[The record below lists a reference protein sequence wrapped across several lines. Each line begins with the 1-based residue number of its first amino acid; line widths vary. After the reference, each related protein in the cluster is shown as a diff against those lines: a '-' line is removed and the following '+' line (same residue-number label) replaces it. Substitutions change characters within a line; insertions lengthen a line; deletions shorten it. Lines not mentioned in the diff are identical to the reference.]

1 MPRLTP
7 PTHAALQAAVAT
19 RFGQPLRYP
28 SHCDA
33 LEEELRQA
41 PATSG
46 RRLSPSTLRR
56 FFGLVE
62 KEGGYH
68 LHTLDT
74 LARYAGHADF
84 AAFGQALSQQAK
96 VEAGHLA
103 DIPELLAMQ
112 QLAYSER
119 LLLGYFLGRITRPA
133 MPTGPAPALA
143 LRLAAHRPGRS
154 TTSSRLWI
162 WLT

>member
-1 MPRLTP
+1 MPVLTP
-7 PTHAALQAAVAT
+7 PLHIALRDAVAT

-33 LEEELRQA
+33 LEAELSKSA
-41 PATSG
+41 DTGS

-74 LARYAGHADF
+74 LARYAGHSDF
-84 AAFGQALSQQAK
+84 AAFG
-96 VEAGHLA
+96 
-103 DIPELLAMQ
+103 
-112 QLAYSER
+112 
-119 LLLGYFLGRITRPA
+119 
-133 MPTGPAPALA
+133 
-143 LRLAAHRPGRS
+143 
-154 TTSSRLWI
+154 
-162 WLT
+162 